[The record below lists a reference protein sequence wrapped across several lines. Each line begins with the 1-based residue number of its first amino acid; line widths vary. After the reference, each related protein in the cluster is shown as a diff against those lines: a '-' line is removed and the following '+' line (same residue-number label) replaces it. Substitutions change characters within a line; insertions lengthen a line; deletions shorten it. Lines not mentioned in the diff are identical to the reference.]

1 MKLRAA
7 IASAI
12 AEMEPSRD
20 GNPYECFLKIRNEE
34 GALSYQMVRDYMAE
48 KSNEVEVDRNC
59 AIKYL
64 NAINDGSES
73 NITDDMDAGNGK
85 LRVIVYQSE
94 SAYNGIRSAVVWVYK
109 LARVEMPFA
118 NNVGIYINGLKRNI
132 AAAKQHLQA
141 IAATINKRKTPEKMN
156 EGGTDD
162 EAPTKQPRTTTPTSS
177 HPAMPSPNSTTSP
190 FGTNT
195 PPDAIL
201 PEAVNFDV
209 ERDEYSG
216 DCNVT
221 KEQLFE
227 YGRDEAEAKYE
238 ICRMC
243 EEAQVS
249 GGHASS

>member
-1 MKLRAA
+1 
-7 IASAI
+7 
-12 AEMEPSRD
+12 
-20 GNPYECFLKIRNEE
+20 
-34 GALSYQMVRDYMAE
+34 
-48 KSNEVEVDRNC
+48 
-59 AIKYL
+59 
-64 NAINDGSES
+64 
-73 NITDDMDAGNGK
+73 
-85 LRVIVYQSE
+85 
-94 SAYNGIRSAVVWVYK
+94 
-109 LARVEMPFA
+109 
-118 NNVGIYINGLKRNI
+118 
-132 AAAKQHLQA
+132 
-141 IAATINKRKTPEKMN
+141 MN
-156 EGGTDD
+156 EWGTDD